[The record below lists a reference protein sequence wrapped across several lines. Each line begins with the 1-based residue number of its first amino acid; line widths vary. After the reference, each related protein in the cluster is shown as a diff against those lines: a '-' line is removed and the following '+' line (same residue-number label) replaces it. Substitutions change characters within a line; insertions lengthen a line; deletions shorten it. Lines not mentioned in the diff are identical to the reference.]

1 MKCNDHNSKHYKVRL
16 LKNNDKKTL
25 ALSHALDIRKFE
37 IELYWKRATYF
48 WTFIGA
54 SFAGYITLKSSEAKT
69 DDNLSLLIS
78 CLGMLFSLGWLC
90 VNKGSKFWQE
100 NWENHVD
107 FLEDS
112 NTGPLY
118 KTVTSSISESNKR
131 EKIKD
136 FFTGSL
142 PYSVSKVNQIISLYI
157 FIIWLSIFI
166 NDLFKTYYAG
176 GFSLLSIALLFMTI
190 NFCFIILFLGKT
202 SFKDKK
208 IKVRTRKTEIE

>member
-1 MKCNDHNSKHYKVRL
+1 VKCNDHNSKHYKVRL

-190 NFCFIILFLGKT
+190 NFCFIILLLGKT

>member
-16 LKNNDKKTL
+16 LKNNNKKTL
-25 ALSHALDIRKFE
+25 ALGHALDIRKFE

-118 KTVTSSISESNKR
+118 KTVTSSISESNKC
-131 EKIKD
+131 EKIKN

-176 GFSLLSIALLFMTI
+176 SFSLLSIALLFITI